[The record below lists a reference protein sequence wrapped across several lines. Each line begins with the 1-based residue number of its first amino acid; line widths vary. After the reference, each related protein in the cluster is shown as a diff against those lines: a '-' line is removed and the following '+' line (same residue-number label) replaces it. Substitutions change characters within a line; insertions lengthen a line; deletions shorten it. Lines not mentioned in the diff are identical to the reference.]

1 MSRRLE
7 VKPARA
13 DERVDLHASA
23 ALVLGGADRRRSSL
37 MAKVQNVLIVGG
49 GIGGL
54 SAAIGLGRAGI
65 SAEIVEIKD
74 EWAIHGVGIIQP
86 GNAIRAYKA
95 LGVADRCIEQGF
107 VFARQRH
114 YDADGKL
121 IGERAMPPI
130 EGLDLVGHCGI
141 PRPVLQEILVAAAT
155 DVGARI
161 RMGVTVKALHD
172 RRGGIEVDFTDGS
185 SGSYDLV
192 IGADGTYSSLR
203 EMVFGDIYKP
213 RFSGQ
218 GCWRF
223 STEKPPEM
231 DWSCAFHGPNKAG
244 LIPLTRD
251 TMYMFLT
258 TSEPGNPWMPN
269 DRLHDLMRERLHG
282 HRGLA
287 GEVRERIR
295 RSESVVYKPLETL
308 LVPRP
313 WYRGRVLLIG
323 DAAHTTTPHHA
334 QGAAMAV
341 EDAVVLSEVLRQ
353 DGELDD
359 LLERFMERRWGRCR
373 LVVEASVQVGEW
385 EQNPTQ
391 TSTADAI
398 ALSNHVR
405 LQLAHAL

>member
-1 MSRRLE
+1 
-7 VKPARA
+7 
-13 DERVDLHASA
+13 
-23 ALVLGGADRRRSSL
+23 
-37 MAKVQNVLIVGG
+37 MAKVDNVLIVGG

-65 SAEIVEIKD
+65 RAEIVEIMD
-74 EWAIHGVGIIQP
+74 RWTAHGVGIIQP

-114 YDADGKL
+114 YDADGNM
-121 IGERAMPPI
+121 IGERTMPAV

-141 PRPVLQEILVAAAT
+141 PRPVLQQILVSAAT
-155 DVGARI
+155 DAGAGI
-161 RMGVTVKALHD
+161 RMGVTVAALRERHD
-172 RRGGIEVDFTDGS
+172 GMDVDFTDGS
-185 SGSYDLV
+185 SGRYDLV
-192 IGADGTYSSLR
+192 IGADGTYSKIR

-231 DWSCAFHGPNKAG
+231 EWSCAFHGPNKAG

-251 TMYMFLT
+251 TMYMYLT
-258 TSEPGNPWMPN
+258 TSEPGNPWMPD
-269 DRLHDLMRERLHG
+269 DRLHDLMRERLDG

-287 GEVRERIR
+287 GEIRERIR
-295 RSESVVYKPLETL
+295 CPESVVYKPLETV

-313 WYRGRVLLIG
+313 WYRGHVLLIG

-341 EDAVVLSEVLRQ
+341 EDAVVLSELLSR
-353 DGELDD
+353 DGRLDE
-359 LLERFMERRWGRCR
+359 LLEQFMQRRWSRCR
-373 LVVEASVQVGEW
+373 LVVEASVQIGVW
-385 EQNPTQ
+385 EQNPTP
-391 TSTADAI
+391 TSVADAI
-398 ALSNHVR
+398 ALSNRVR
-405 LQLAHAL
+405 LQLAHAF

>member
-1 MSRRLE
+1 
-7 VKPARA
+7 
-13 DERVDLHASA
+13 
-23 ALVLGGADRRRSSL
+23 
-37 MAKVQNVLIVGG
+37 MAKVRNVLIVGG

-65 SAEIVEIKD
+65 AAEIVEIKD
-74 EWAIHGVGIIQP
+74 KWAIHGVGIIQP

-114 YDADGKL
+114 YDADGNL
-121 IGERAMPPI
+121 ISERTMPRI

-155 DVGARI
+155 DAGARI
-161 RMGVTVKALHD
+161 RMGVTVKTLHD
-172 RRGGIEVDFTDGS
+172 HRSGIEVDFTDGS

-192 IGADGTYSSLR
+192 IGADGTYSKIR
-203 EMVFGDIYKP
+203 EMAFGDVYQP

-231 DWSCAFHGPNKAG
+231 DWSCGFHGPNKAG

-251 TMYMFLT
+251 SMYMFLT
-258 TSEPGNPWMPN
+258 TSEPGNPWMP
-269 DRLHDLMRERLHG
+269 DDQLPELMRERLHG
-282 HRGLA
+282 HVGFVAELRD
-287 GEVRERIR
+287 RIQR
-295 RSESVVYKPLETL
+295 PEQIVYKPLETIL
-308 LVPRP
+308 IPPP

-323 DAAHTTTPHHA
+323 DAAHSTTPHHA

-341 EDAVVLSEVLRQ
+341 EDAVVLSELLAQ
-353 DGELDD
+353 DEDMDD
-359 LLERFMERRWGRCR
+359 LLEQFMERRWARCK
-373 LVVEASVQVGEW
+373 LVVEASVQVGDW
-385 EQNPTQ
+385 ELNPTS
-391 TSTADAI
+391 TSINDAI

-405 LQLAHAL
+405 ATLAHAF